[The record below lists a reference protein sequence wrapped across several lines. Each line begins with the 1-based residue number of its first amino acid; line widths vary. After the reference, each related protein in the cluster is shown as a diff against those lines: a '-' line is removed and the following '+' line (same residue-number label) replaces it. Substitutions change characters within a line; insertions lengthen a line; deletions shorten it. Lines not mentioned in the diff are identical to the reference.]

1 MGKKAVSIL
10 YWLLPA
16 YLLFQSV
23 YQIQVLRGL
32 EKTYAEGQSYTADV
46 VDFRLKNMQAQ
57 SNGVIELSFA
67 KEDSSI
73 VDQRMTL
80 PVQMAAQLRQYGK
93 LPVRYLED
101 SPQPIVIIT
110 TYNFHHNMVRMNVA
124 ILVSS
129 FLATVVIGWFV
140 IRWARRPKTETE
152 FTIER
157 VDV

>member
-110 TYNFHHNMVRMNVA
+110 TYNF
-124 ILVSS
+124 
-129 FLATVVIGWFV
+129 
-140 IRWARRPKTETE
+140 
-152 FTIER
+152 
-157 VDV
+157 